1 MADVQKEIALKVT
14 TDLGQT
20 TAQFQSA
27 TKELQETQKALVELA
42 LAGKQGSEEFLEME
56 NRAGQ
61 LRDAIGSVNQR
72 VNTLASSTPKLDLVK
87 NAAQGIAGGFAA
99 AQGAAALFGD
109 ENEDIQK
116 AILKTQGAMALLNG
130 VQQVSIT
137 LDKNQVVAI
146 QAKALAQRAY
156 ALAVGQSTGAMKL
169 FRIALLATGI
179 GALIVAIGLL
189 AANWE
194 KITAAIN
201 PASKALKDYN
211 KESAKA
217 EELSKKRAA
226 ATDLEIRRLK
236 ALGVE
241 ELELMRIKRAAVEQ
255 EIKDTDRQLAA
266 QQKAL
271 ELSIEKFASQQADV
285 AKGKF
290 GAVGQIITN
299 FFGVSAGDIVEL
311 SAKLDEVK
319 QLRKELGV
327 EVLEIDSDITK
338 EIDSE
343 NGKRIQQQIT
353 ALENQKAIAAAA
365 GQDIFQL
372 DVEIAKKRIQ
382 LAKET
387 NGDIAKA
394 EADLQVIL
402 ITERI
407 KALALQEE
415 LSKITKETEDKKV
428 EARKAAQKQLD
439 DINNEIR
446 RSQLTEF
453 QREQEDFLAQRA
465 KMLELM
471 KATGVSEVELQ
482 LFNMNT
488 TRLAANN
495 EAEHQEEL
503 RKKRVQSEKEAEDAI
518 LANKKQRQEENVEM
532 TFSTLQSLASLANTF
547 AGESEEQQKRAF
559 NIQKAVNIAI
569 ATIETYLAAQKA
581 YTSQIIP
588 LDPTSVVRASIA
600 AGVAILSGL
609 ARVAAIKKTQ
619 FKSTASPTNT
629 GSGGT
634 IPSGGGGGQQQVP
647 GVFNPN
653 VTPTTPTGQPNPM
666 GQGQQPLRA
675 YVVDR
680 DIENASSRRNMLRDF
695 AAI

>member
-1 MADVQKEIALKVT
+1 MIEMAM
-14 TDLGQT
+14 
-20 TAQFQSA
+20 
-27 TKELQETQKALVELA
+27 
-42 LAGKQGSEEFLEME
+42 AGKQGSAEFRELAIEAGTLKGKLELVEQTVDGIGKSTNKIEVFSGAMQGLS
-56 NRAGQ
+56 AGF
-61 LRDAIGSVNQR
+61 AI
-72 VNTLASSTPKLDLVK
+72 
-87 NAAQGIAGGFAA
+87 AQGT
-99 AQGAAALFGD
+99 AALFAEG
-109 ENEDIQK
+109 NEELQEALVK
-116 AILKTQGAMALLNG
+116 VQASMALLQG
-130 VQQVSIT
+130 TEQAVQLLRKESAAGQALLT
-137 LDKNQVVAI
+137 ARTAAYNVV
-146 QAKALAQRAY
+146 
-156 ALAVGQSTGAMKL
+156 VGASTGALKL
-169 FRIALLATGI
+169 FRLALVATGI
-179 GALIVAIGLL
+179 GAIVVAVGLL
-189 AANWE
+189 VANWE
-194 KITAAIN
+194 KLTAAIN

-211 KESAKA
+211 KASEKA

-343 NGKRIQQQIT
+343 NGKRTQQQIT

-415 LSKITKETEDKKV
+415 LSKITKETEDQKV

-446 RSQLTEF
+446 RSQLTEY

-465 KMLELM
+465 KMMELM
-471 KATGVSEVELQ
+471 RASGASEIELQ
-482 LFNMNT
+482 LFASNT
-488 TRLAANN
+488 AAMIRNAAN
-495 EAEHQEEL
+495 
-503 RKKRVQSEKEAEDAI
+503 EKEVEDAKAKEDRKLSNQKAAI
-518 LANKKQRQEENVEM
+518 LASIEVAKM
-532 TFSTLQSLASLANTF
+532 GLQGIADLAAFF
-547 AGESEEQQKRAF
+547 AGESEAQQKKAF
-559 NIQKAVNIAI
+559 EIQKKVNIAT
-569 ATIETYLAAQKA
+569 TIIDGVLSAQKA
-581 YTSQIIP
+581 Y
-588 LDPTSVVRASIA
+588 ASLIGTPIVGPVLAPIA
-600 AGVAILSGL
+600 AGAAIAASL
-609 ARVAAIKKTQ
+609 ARVRVI
-619 FKSTASPTNT
+619 KSTTFGATSAPSST
-629 GSGGT
+629 GGGGT
-634 IPSGGGGGQQQVP
+634 MPSSGGGQQQP
-647 GVFNPN
+647 PAAFSPN
-653 VTPTTPTGQPNPM
+653 VTPTNPTGQPNPQ
-666 GQGQQPLRA
+666 GQSQQPLRA
-675 YVVDR
+675 YVLDR
-680 DIENASSRRNMLRDF
+680 DIENSSSRRNMLRDF

>member
-1 MADVQKEIALKVT
+1 MADVNKEIALKVT
-14 TDLGQT
+14 TDTSQT
-20 TAQFQSA
+20 TSA
-27 TKELQETQKALVELA
+27 FKSAKDELKQTQKALVEMA
-42 LAGKQGSEEFLEME
+42 LAGKQGTAEFKAME
-56 NRAGQ
+56 QRAGQ
-61 LRDAIGSVNQR
+61 LKDTISDVNKR
-72 VNTLASSTPKLDLVK
+72 VNNLANDTPKLKLLTE
-87 NAAQGIAGGFAA
+87 AATGIAGGFAV

-109 ENEDIQK
+109 ENENVQE
-116 AILKTQGAMALLNG
+116 AILKTQAAMALLNG
-130 VQQVSIT
+130 VQSIANV
-137 LDKNQVVAI
+137 LNKDAALGDMLA
-146 QAKALAQRAY
+146 AKAKGVFTA
-156 ALAVGQSTGAMKL
+156 AVGASTGALKL
-169 FRIALLATGI
+169 FRLALVATGI
-179 GALIVAIGLL
+179 GAIVVAVGLL
-189 AANWE
+189 VANWE
-194 KITAAIN
+194 KLTAAIN
-201 PASKALKDYN
+201 PASKALNDYN
-211 KESAKA
+211 KESEKA

-299 FFGVSAGDIVEL
+299 FFGVSAEDIVEL
-311 SAKLDEVK
+311 SKKLDEVK

-327 EVLEIDSDITK
+327 EVLEIDASITK
-338 EIDSE
+338 EIDNE
-343 NGKRIQQQIT
+343 NGKRIQQQIS

-446 RSQLTEF
+446 RSQLTEY

-465 KMLELM
+465 KMMELM
-471 KATGVSEVELQ
+471 RASGASEIELQ

-532 TFSTLQSLASLANTF
+532 TFSTLQSLASLAKTF

-609 ARVAAIKKTQ
+609 ARVAAIKKTE

-653 VTPTTPTGQPNPM
+653 VTPTNPTGQPNPQ
-666 GQGQQPLRA
+666 GQSQQPLRA

>member
-1 MADVQKEIALKVT
+1 MADVNKEIALKVT

-87 NAAQGIAGGFAA
+87 NAAQGIAGGFAV

-109 ENEDIQK
+109 ESEDLQQ

-299 FFGVSAGDIVEL
+299 FFGVSTEDVVEL
-311 SAKLDEVK
+311 DKKLEEVK
-319 QLRKELGV
+319 LLRKELGV
-327 EVLEIDSDITK
+327 EIIEIDS
-338 EIDSE
+338 
-343 NGKRIQQQIT
+343 
-353 ALENQKAIAAAA
+353 
-365 GQDIFQL
+365 
-372 DVEIAKKRIQ
+372 
-382 LAKET
+382 
-387 NGDIAKA
+387 
-394 EADLQVIL
+394 
-402 ITERI
+402 
-407 KALALQEE
+407 
-415 LSKITKETEDKKV
+415 
-428 EARKAAQKQLD
+428 
-439 DINNEIR
+439 
-446 RSQLTEF
+446 
-453 QREQEDFLAQRA
+453 
-465 KMLELM
+465 
-471 KATGVSEVELQ
+471 
-482 LFNMNT
+482 
-488 TRLAANN
+488 
-495 EAEHQEEL
+495 
-503 RKKRVQSEKEAEDAI
+503 
-518 LANKKQRQEENVEM
+518 
-532 TFSTLQSLASLANTF
+532 
-547 AGESEEQQKRAF
+547 
-559 NIQKAVNIAI
+559 
-569 ATIETYLAAQKA
+569 
-581 YTSQIIP
+581 
-588 LDPTSVVRASIA
+588 
-600 AGVAILSGL
+600 
-609 ARVAAIKKTQ
+609 
-619 FKSTASPTNT
+619 
-629 GSGGT
+629 
-634 IPSGGGGGQQQVP
+634 
-647 GVFNPN
+647 
-653 VTPTTPTGQPNPM
+653 
-666 GQGQQPLRA
+666 
-675 YVVDR
+675 
-680 DIENASSRRNMLRDF
+680 
-695 AAI
+695 